1 MKSCLLLLLAL
12 AMPALPGCSGKNPHY
27 DPAKPHHTPTG
38 FQNNYPHARPSGL
51 DFWRWFFQRRL
62 AGLPEKPTSDLTPAK
77 ADLPFIQGN
86 RTEKAVTW
94 IGHATVL
101 MQMGGLNILTDP
113 HFSERA
119 SPLQW
124 VGPKRWQPPGVALEE
139 LPHIDL
145 VLISHSHYD
154 HLDLGSV
161 RALAGQ
167 PGGSPLFF
175 VPLGLKEWF
184 GRNVPAS
191 RGRVLDLD
199 WWDEQDLKQ
208 SIQDLPSTVPD
219 TIIHFVP
226 AQHWSQRSLR
236 DRNRTLWGGWVVKQP
251 EFVFY
256 FAGDMGYSQ
265 DTKDIGK
272 RFGGFDLAAI
282 PVGAYE
288 PRWFM
293 RSQHVNPEE
302 AILVHQDVLARRS
315 IGVHWGTFHG
325 ITDEPLD
332 QPIADLAE
340 ARMRHGLTED
350 DFFLLRH
357 GETRRLD

>member
-1 MKSCLLLLLAL
+1 MKRCLLLLLAL
-12 AMPALPGCSGKNPHY
+12 AMPALPGCSGKNPHC
-27 DPAKPHHTPTG
+27 DPTNPRHAPTG

-51 DFWRWFFQRRL
+51 DSWRWFFQRRL
-62 AGLPEKPTSDLTPAK
+62 GGLPEKPTSDLTPSK
-77 ADLPFIQGN
+77 ADLPFMQNN

-184 GRNVPAS
+184 ECSVPAS

-199 WWDEQDLKQ
+199 WWSAQDLKQ

-219 TIIHFVP
+219 TIIYFVP

-236 DRNRTLWGGWVVKQP
+236 NRNRTLWGGWVVEQP

-256 FAGDMGYSQ
+256 FAGDTGYSQ
-265 DTKDIGK
+265 DAKDIGK

-282 PVGAYE
+282 PV
-288 PRWFM
+288 
-293 RSQHVNPEE
+293 
-302 AILVHQDVLARRS
+302 
-315 IGVHWGTFHG
+315 
-325 ITDEPLD
+325 
-332 QPIADLAE
+332 
-340 ARMRHGLTED
+340 
-350 DFFLLRH
+350 
-357 GETRRLD
+357 

>member
-1 MKSCLLLLLAL
+1 MKRFLLLTGVLLLLLTA
-12 AMPALPGCSGKNPHY
+12 GCSGKNPHY
-27 DPAKPHHTPTG
+27 DPDKSHHTPTG
-38 FQNNYPHARPSGL
+38 FQNNYPHSRPSGL
-51 DFWRWFFQRRL
+51 DLWRWFLQRRL
-62 AGLPEKPTSDLTPAK
+62 AGLPKKPTLELAPVP
-77 ADLPFIQGN
+77 ADLDYLHAN
-86 RTEKAVTW
+86 RTESAVTW
-94 IGHATVL
+94 IGHATLL

-113 HFSERA
+113 HFSRRA
-119 SPLQW
+119 SPVQW
-124 VGPKRWQPPGVALEE
+124 AGPKRWQAPGVALDD
-139 LPHIDL
+139 LPHIDMI
-145 VLISHSHYD
+145 LISHSHYD
-154 HLDLGSV
+154 HLDLRSV
-161 RALAGQ
+161 RGLAQ
-167 PGGSPLFF
+167 QDGGSPLFL

-184 GRNVPAS
+184 VRNVPGVQ
-191 RGRVLDLD
+191 GRVMDFD
-199 WWDEQDLKQ
+199 WWDSVEPNIRDHGW
-208 SIQDLPSTVPD
+208 SDVVPATTV
-219 TIIHFVP
+219 HFVP
-226 AQHWSQRSLR
+226 AQHWSQRTMG

-251 EFVFY
+251 DFVFY

-265 DTKDIGK
+265 DTRDIGE

-293 RSQHVNPEE
+293 QSQHINPEE
-302 AILVHQDVLARRS
+302 AVLVHQDVQARRS

-340 ARMRHGLTED
+340 AKANHGLTND